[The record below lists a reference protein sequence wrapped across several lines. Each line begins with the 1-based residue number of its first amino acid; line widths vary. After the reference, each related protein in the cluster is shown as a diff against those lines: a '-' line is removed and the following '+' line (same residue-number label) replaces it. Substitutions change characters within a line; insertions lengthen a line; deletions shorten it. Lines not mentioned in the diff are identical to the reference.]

1 MAKKRGRR
9 RKRDRAEEIRDIRA
23 LNYRQTPDLIIKN
36 EDDAVNFIKSM
47 GICLLFPMEKIELP
61 NLLQGVYGMPHPM
74 SNDTHWDKETL
85 WTWNM
90 KDLLPE
96 KGKSFYGKFIQDKGT
111 FLSPDLLTYF
121 YSVLNISPKP
131 DGFVSLYQTGEISQV
146 AKNIADLILSKG
158 ALSASVLRKELKMGS
173 RKGGIA
179 FQQAISNLQSNLI
192 ITNFGTEKLNGRLPS
207 TKYELVTRVFY
218 DEIDRSQQIMPDEA
232 RKMIVKKYLNIS
244 VYSNEKEVSKL
255 FSWNYKIVEAIFK
268 ELIKEGSIIET
279 KIDEELGYYDAQ
291 YTSLAS

>member
-9 RKRDRAEEIRDIRA
+9 KKRDRAEEIRDIRT
-23 LNYRQTPDLIIKN
+23 LNYRQTPDLIIKS
-36 EDDAVNFIKSM
+36 EDDAVDFINKM

-85 WTWNM
+85 WTWRM
-90 KDLLPE
+90 KDILPE
-96 KGKSFYGKFIQDKGT
+96 KSKAFYGKFIQDKGT

-121 YSVLNISPKP
+121 YSVLNLSPKL
-131 DGFVSLYQTGEISQV
+131 DNYVSLYQTGELNQV
-146 AKNIADLILSKG
+146 AKNIADLIRAKG
-158 ALSASVLRKELKMGS
+158 AWSAKSLRKELKMGS

-179 FQQAISNLQSNLI
+179 FQQAISSLQTNLI
-192 ITNFGTEKLNGRLPS
+192 ITNYGTENIDGKIPS

-232 RKMIVKKYLNIS
+232 RKIIIKKYMNI
-244 VYSNEKEVSKL
+244 VVHSNEKEVSRL
-255 FSWNYKIVEAIFK
+255 FGWNYKIVEPIFK
-268 ELIKEGSIIET
+268 ELLKEGSIQEITIE
-279 KIDEELGYYDAQ
+279 EESGYYDSQ
-291 YTSLAS
+291 YPSLAS